1 MIDSRSDAHASAP
14 MQNEQKT
21 VVVAGAGYAG
31 VLAVNRLAGR
41 LKGRARVVLVS
52 PGEVFTDRIRLH
64 EAAARGRR
72 VESRLAALLEPSIE
86 HINAHVVA
94 LDAGARQL
102 LLDRAEGCLTL
113 PFDALILALGSRFAQ
128 RIPAH
133 SRHALALA
141 NPSAARALAARLGEL
156 PARARIAVV
165 GGGLT
170 AIELS
175 AEIAEAHPRLRVEL
189 VASELAANSNAAVRR
204 ALRSALEQAG
214 VRVRSGLRVCAL
226 EPDALRFE
234 DGTREPVEVSVL
246 ACGFEAPAL
255 GPGFALPRLPD
266 GRVPVDVHL
275 QVHGL
280 PDVYAV
286 GDLAAPPA
294 GAIGS
299 GVQTTRMACA
309 TALPLGAHAADQVV
323 RSLQGRP
330 LVPFRFAYAAQ
341 CISVGRRQ
349 GVVVLVDR
357 DDRAS
362 GRVLTGRTGALVK
375 ELVCRFVLGAIR
387 LERHFAG
394 LYAWPGKRSAS
405 LLPRAP
411 AQLPE

>member
-1 MIDSRSDAHASAP
+1 MIDSRSDAYRSAH
-14 MQNEQKT
+14 MQDETT

-31 VLAVNRLAGR
+31 VLAANRLAGR

-52 PGEVFTDRIRLH
+52 PGAMFTDRIRLH

-128 RIPAH
+128 RIPAR

-141 NPSAARALAARLGEL
+141 SQGAARALAAHLREL

-175 AEIAEAHPRLRVEL
+175 AEIAEAHPRLQVEL
-189 VASELAANSNAAVRR
+189 VASELAADSNAAVRG
-204 ALRSALEQAG
+204 ALRAALEQAG

-226 EPDALRFE
+226 EPDALRFD
-234 DGTREPVEVSVL
+234 DGTCELVDVSVL
-246 ACGFEAPAL
+246 ACGFEPATL
-255 GPGFALPRLPD
+255 GPGFALPRRSD

-275 QVHGL
+275 RVQGL

-294 GAIGS
+294 EAIGS
-299 GVQTTRMACA
+299 GARTTRMACA

-330 LVPFRFAYAAQ
+330 LVPYHFAYAMQ
-341 CISVGRRQ
+341 CISIGRRQ
-349 GVVVLVDR
+349 GVVAFVDR

-375 ELVCRFVLGAIR
+375 ELVCRFVMGAIR

-394 LYAWPGKRSAS
+394 LYAWPGKRSS
-405 LLPRAP
+405 PLLSRAP